1 MTLENRVSVAD
12 DEDESQ
18 RREMMP
24 ISSRISDVCAEKGI
38 VHPVGP
44 EHYAWFTGMDES
56 QFREMM
62 SHITM
67 AHRDLID
74 RGFSEKGWSNDNYR
88 AHLSCVLQMVAEGNV
103 VFIDDGSLGFA
114 KPDGPRPTA
123 DEDARISEKIEAA
136 QPGMDAVLY
145 EMKSVGI
152 T

>member
-1 MTLENRVSVAD
+1 MTLENRVSAA
-12 DEDESQ
+12 EDESL
-18 RREMMP
+18 RRKVMP
-24 ISSRISDVCAEKGI
+24 VLSHIGDACAEKGI

-56 QFREMM
+56 EFRAMM

-88 AHLSCVLQMVAEGNV
+88 KHLSCVLQMVAEGGV

-123 DEDARISEKIEAA
+123 DEDACIRAKIEAA
-136 QPGMDAVLY
+136 QPGMDSVLY
-145 EMKSVGI
+145 EMKEWG
-152 T
+152 